1 MPIVLT
7 QSDNPDRFTARHW
20 MFVPIERVTE
30 PPNPPVVPFRGLII
44 LSGVA
49 LINFRGNSSNWVR
62 DRVTLGINDDLAR
75 AIANAPYQPRPG
87 FFFAF
92 VIEQWAP
99 FATVNARFNANVAN
113 NDGTAADAFSL
124 DPSFGATLHVDVAVR
139 DTDAE
144 IFRLGYQVSLYGRL
158 LEEQNPV

>member
-30 PPNPPVVPFRGLII
+30 PPSPPVV
-44 LSGVA
+44 
-49 LINFRGNSSNWVR
+49 
-62 DRVTLGINDDLAR
+62 
-75 AIANAPYQPRPG
+75 PRPG